1 MYKNTNLKIIP
12 VKISELLPIPMI
24 SKALSKIP
32 HHRKGLVLISIAAF
46 FWSTGG
52 LSIKLLQNLDT
63 FQISFYRSIFAAL
76 AIVVISAAKKQKIK
90 YSFDFIS
97 VLCFTAFAGI
107 LILFVAATKLTTAAN
122 AIFLQF
128 SAPIYL
134 VLLEPLMFKT
144 KFDKRN
150 IITIVVVIF
159 GMVLFFFGRL
169 ELGNIYGNLLAILSG
184 ICFALFTLFL
194 KWKKQLHKSE
204 DTISNVVLGN
214 LLVGLICVPIIFPN
228 FSLDISQA
236 AILIYLGA
244 VQIGISYMIFNE
256 GIKYVSATESMI
268 IATLEAIFNP
278 IWVFFG
284 VGETPS
290 VYSIIGGCV
299 ILGAILWRNLLSKP
313 KEKMIIID

>member
-1 MYKNTNLKIIP
+1 VKLIGVIINTTL
-12 VKISELLPIPMI
+12 MI
-24 SKALSKIP
+24 SNLLSKIP
-32 HHRKGLVLISIAAF
+32 HHRKGLVLISLAAF

-52 LSIKLLQNLDT
+52 LFIKLLNNIDAY
-63 FQISFYRSIFAAL
+63 QISFYRSVIAAL
-76 AIVVISAAKKQKIK
+76 TIVAISAVKKQKIK
-90 YSFDFIS
+90 YSFDLIS
-97 VLCFTAFAGI
+97 VLCFTTFSGI
-107 LILFVAATKLTTAAN
+107 LILFVIATKLTTAAN

-134 VLLEPLMFKT
+134 VLLEPIFFKT

-150 IITIVVVIF
+150 LITVAVVLF
-159 GMVLFFFGRL
+159 GMSLFFLGKL
-169 ELGNIYGNLLAILSG
+169 ELGNILGNVLAICSG

-194 KWKKQLHKSE
+194 KWKKQIHKSN

-214 LLVGLICVPIIFPN
+214 LLVGLICLPIIFPN
-228 FSLDISQA
+228 LSLDGTQTM
-236 AILIYLGA
+236 ILIYMGA
-244 VQIGISYMIFNE
+244 VQIGISYIIFNE

-290 VYSIIGGCV
+290 VFSIIGAGV
-299 ILGAILWRNLLSKP
+299 ILGAILWRNLFSKP
-313 KEKMIIID
+313 KDEVKEKTMIVD

>member
-1 MYKNTNLKIIP
+1 MT
-12 VKISELLPIPMI
+12 
-24 SKALSKIP
+24 SKLLSKIP
-32 HHRKGLVLISIAAF
+32 AHRKGLVLISIAAF

-52 LSIKLLQNLDT
+52 LSIKVLNGLDA
-63 FQISFYRSIFAAL
+63 FQISFYRSIIAAL
-76 AIVVISAAKKQKIK
+76 AIIIISGIKKQKIK

-97 VLCFTAFAGI
+97 VLCFTTFAGI

-134 VLLEPLMFKT
+134 VLLEPIFFKT

-150 IITIVVVIF
+150 LITVLVVIC
-159 GMVLFFFGRL
+159 GMALFFFGKI

-184 ICFALFTLFL
+184 MCFALFTLFL
-194 KWKKQLHKSE
+194 KWKKQVHKS
-204 DTISNVVLGN
+204 DNTLSNVVLGN
-214 LLVGLICVPIIFPN
+214 FLVGLICLPIIFPSFSLN
-228 FSLDISQA
+228 FSEA
-236 AILIYLGA
+236 MILIYLGA

-290 VYSIIGGCV
+290 VFAIAGACV
-299 ILGAILWRNLLSKP
+299 ILGAILWRNVISKP
-313 KEKMIIID
+313 TEKTMIVD

>member
-1 MYKNTNLKIIP
+1 
-12 VKISELLPIPMI
+12 MI
-24 SKALSKIP
+24 SRLLSKIP
-32 HHRKGLVLISIAAF
+32 AHRKGLVLISIAAF

-52 LSIKLLQNLDT
+52 LSIKVLKNLDA
-63 FQISFYRSIFAAL
+63 FQISFYRSVIAGL
-76 AIVVISAAKKQKIK
+76 AIILISSIKKQKIK

-97 VLCFTAFAGI
+97 VLCFTTFAGI

-134 VLLEPLMFKT
+134 VLLEPVFFKT

-150 IITIVVVIF
+150 LITVMVVIC
-159 GMVLFFFGRL
+159 GMTLFFFGRI

-194 KWKKQLHKSE
+194 KWKRQLHKS
-204 DTISNVVLGN
+204 DNTLSNVVLGN
-214 LLVGLICVPIIFPN
+214 FLVGLICLPIIFPSFN
-228 FSLDISQA
+228 LNISEA

-284 VGETPS
+284 VGEAPS
-290 VYSIIGGCV
+290 VFAIAGACI
-299 ILGAILWRNLLSKP
+299 ILGAILWRNLISKP
-313 KEKMIIID
+313 SDKTMIVD